1 MAAYEDI
8 RWLKNHEE
16 HNSSAQK
23 SIWYCIMML
32 SKFEEVKVSI
42 DGFDTQSVIKG
53 EKDFYTFMK
62 TLYQDMYKNP
72 DFYAIPTEEYD
83 EYIKS
88 INTEKVFA
96 NSHKGDAK
104 ESKLRNRFLQAIQFY
119 SDYFWKLGSAADEIC
134 NAQYELVISKSNYDN
149 VIKSLDNPNIKDES
163 EQRLKALAENGI
175 TVNKNGKK
183 YYISC
188 GKAPKMFLGLKV
200 LLSVPESVYKTENKF
215 KRLNYL
221 RLDYKGYYR
230 PMPEIED
237 VKLTMKKEHGDILT
251 FLLSLFNNYKTRYA
265 LYPMASILPFNKWK
279 IDYWLGNNK
288 RIFGFYASPD
298 FLSFRV
304 SFNTPENLIR
314 IIKILEKD
322 NQKLFEWFR
331 DNIKEVF
338 HDCPRNK
345 IIMFGN
351 QKKHL
356 CCGSSGGT
364 MEVANPDKNDV
375 KNIIELIKVING

>member
-8 RWLKNHEE
+8 LWLKNCEE
-16 HNSSAQK
+16 HNSPAQK

-32 SKFEEVKVSI
+32 AKFEEVKVSI
-42 DGFDTQSVIKG
+42 DGFDDKSVIKG
-53 EKDFYTFMK
+53 ENEFYTFMK

-72 DFYAIPTEEYD
+72 DTYAIPTAEYN
-83 EYIKS
+83 EYING
-88 INTEKVFA
+88 INPEKVFA
-96 NSHKGDAK
+96 NTHKSDAK

-119 SDYFWKLGSAADEIC
+119 SDIFWKLGLAADEIC
-134 NAQYELVISKSNYDN
+134 NEKYELEISKSKYDS
-149 VIKSLDNPNIKDES
+149 VLKSLDHPHIKNENL
-163 EQRLKALAENGI
+163 QRLNALANRGI
-175 TVNKNGKK
+175 AVNKNSKK
-183 YYISC
+183 YYVSC
-188 GKAPKMFLGLKV
+188 KKAPKMFLGLKV
-200 LLSVPESVYKTENKF
+200 LLTVPESIYKTENKF

-230 PMPEIED
+230 PMPEIND
-237 VKLTMKKEHGDILT
+237 VKLTMKKEHSDILT
-251 FLLSLFNNYKTRYA
+251 LLLQLFEGFKTRYA
-265 LYPMASILPFNKWK
+265 LYPMACILPFNKWK
-279 IDYWLGNNK
+279 VDYWLGNNK

-298 FLSFRV
+298 FLSFRI
-304 SFNTPENLIR
+304 SFKTPENLMR
-314 IIKILEKD
+314 IINILEKND
-322 NQKLFEWFR
+322 IKLFEWFR

-364 MEVANPDKNDV
+364 MEIVNPNKNDI
-375 KNIIELIKVING
+375 KKIIALIKIINE

>member
-8 RWLKNHEE
+8 LWLKNYKG

-32 SKFEEVKVSI
+32 SKFERVKVSI
-42 DGFDTQSVIKG
+42 DGFDDKSVFKG

-62 TLYQDMYKNP
+62 TLYQDMYENP
-72 DFYAIPTEEYD
+72 DSYAIPTAEYD

-88 INTEKVFA
+88 INIEKVFA
-96 NSHKGDAK
+96 NSHKGDSK
-104 ESKLRNRFLQAIQFY
+104 ESKLRNKFLQAIQFY

-134 NAQYELVISKSNYDN
+134 NTKYELVISKSNYDN
-149 VIKSLDNPNIKDES
+149 IIKSFDNLNIKNEN
-163 EQRLKALAENGI
+163 EQRLNALANRGI
-175 TVNKNGKK
+175 IINKNGKK
-183 YYISC
+183 NYISC
-188 GKAPKMFLGLKV
+188 KKFPKTFLGLKV
-200 LLSVPESVYKTENKF
+200 LLTVPESKYKTENKF

-221 RLDYKGYYR
+221 RLDYKGYCR

-237 VKLTMKKEHGDILT
+237 VKLTMKKEHSDTLT
-251 FLLSLFNNYKTRYA
+251 LLLSLFNNFKTRYA

-298 FLSFRV
+298 FLSFRI
-304 SFNTPENLIR
+304 SFNTLENLIR
-314 IIKILEKD
+314 IIKILEK
-322 NQKLFEWFR
+322 NNKKLFEWFR

-351 QKKHL
+351 QEKHL
-356 CCGSSGGT
+356 CCSSSGGT
-364 MEVANPDKNDV
+364 MEIVNPDKNDV
-375 KNIIELIKVING
+375 KNIIELIKVIN